1 MRNVRFFW
9 MITALIFG
17 GLTTVTKAQ
26 DLPATAQ
33 PGKCYVKCVTPDEYR
48 DVTEVIVI
56 KPEYKV
62 LKAIPATYKTVEER
76 VMVKEAS
83 KKYVYHP
90 AEYVDEVVSYDSKA
104 PESSITVVPASF
116 GSSTKVIE
124 TQPKSGRW
132 EYKQMANCLSAKKED
147 CMVAC
152 YVESP
157 AVSET
162 VPITTLLANATT
174 RQNDSPKQTA
184 TYKKKVVRTPA
195 RAEEIDV
202 PAEYTTIKKVVVD
215 QPARVEEQVVP
226 AVTKTITRKEL
237 AKKGG
242 MTVWEE
248 VDCGMVGTANIL
260 PIYYE
265 LNSARITPE
274 SEKIIDEHLLTLM
287 KNKPGLRIELASHT
301 DSRGDDAYN
310 MTLSQQRAQS
320 VVNYLV
326 SKGIS
331 RDRLVAKGYGE
342 TRLVNKCA
350 NGVDCTEAEHQQNRR
365 TEFRIIQ

>member
-1 MRNVRFFW
+1 MRNVKLFWIAALFFCG
-9 MITALIFG
+9 IA
-17 GLTTVTKAQ
+17 TVTYAQ
-26 DLPATAQ
+26 DLPATAE
-33 PGKCYVKCVTPDEYR
+33 PGKCYVKCVTPDEYKET
-48 DVTEVIVI
+48 TEVVVV
-56 KPEYKV
+56 KPEYKTLRV
-62 LKAIPATYKTVEER
+62 IPATYKTVEER
-76 VMVKEAS
+76 VLVKEAS

-90 AEYVDEVVSYDSKA
+90 AVYTDQTVSYDSKA
-104 PESSITVVPASF
+104 PETTLSVVPASF
-116 GSSTKVIE
+116 RNDTKVFE
-124 TQPKSGRW
+124 TKPKSGRW
-132 EYKQMANCLSAKKED
+132 EYKQMENCISANKED

-152 YVESP
+152 YVEKP

-162 VPITTLLANATT
+162 IAITTLASNAST
-174 RQNDSPKQTA
+174 RQSESPKQTA
-184 TYKKKVVRTPA
+184 TYVKKVLKTPA
-195 RAEEIDV
+195 SAEEIEV

-215 QPARVEEQVVP
+215 QPARTEEQLVP
-226 AVTKTITRKEL
+226 AVTKTVTKKEL
-237 AKKGG
+237 VKKGG

-260 PIYYE
+260 PIFYDY
-265 LNSARITPE
+265 NSAALTPE
-274 SEKIIDEHLLTLM
+274 AEKIIDTHLLNLM
-287 KNKPGLRIELASHT
+287 KDKPGLRIEIGSHT

-342 TRLVNKCA
+342 TRLVNKCS

>member
-1 MRNVRFFW
+1 MRDVKLFWIIALFFCG
-9 MITALIFG
+9 ITTI
-17 GLTTVTKAQ
+17 TKAQ
-26 DLPATAQ
+26 DLPATAE
-33 PGKCYVKCVTPDEYR
+33 PGKCYVKCVTPDEYKN
-48 DVTEVIVI
+48 VTETIVI

-62 LKAIPATYKTVEER
+62 LKAVPATYKTVEER
-76 VMVKEAS
+76 VIVKEAS

-90 AEYVDEVVSYDSKA
+90 AVYGDEVVSYDSKA

-116 GSSTKVIE
+116 GTGTKVIE

-132 EYKQMANCLSAKKED
+132 EYKQMANCLSANKED

-152 YVESP
+152 YVEYP

-162 VPITTLLANATT
+162 VPITTLVANATT
-174 RQNDSPKQTA
+174 RQTESPKKMA
-184 TYKKKVVRTPA
+184 TYKKSVVKTPA
-195 RAEEIDV
+195 SVEEIEV

-215 QPARVEEQVVP
+215 QPAKVEETIVP

-237 AKKGG
+237 VKKGG

-260 PIYYE
+260 PIFYDY
-265 LNSARITPE
+265 NSAALTPE
-274 SEKIIDEHLLTLM
+274 AEKIIDTHLLNLM
-287 KNKPGLRIELASHT
+287 KDKPGLRIEIGSHT

-342 TRLVNKCA
+342 TRLVNKCS